1 MEPAAASPSWARRAL
16 RNGFALLLIA
26 LGAMWSIEAL
36 DTFVL
41 DDRLQGNGIVPRE
54 REGVDGILWA
64 PFLHSNFGHLS
75 SNSVPLVVLGG
86 LVAARGLRYWT
97 VVTLVAIVLG
107 GGLTWL
113 LAGSGNH
120 IGASGV
126 VFAYFGAVLSAAWFE
141 RRPRALAAALLAI
154 FLYSS
159 FIAGLVPQERISWEG
174 HLFGMIA
181 GAVAAKVM
189 AEPRRPRYVDD
200 PAKVQP
206 WEADEPWRTDT

>member
-1 MEPAAASPSWARRAL
+1 ML

-26 LGAMWSIEAL
+26 LAVMWFIEAL

-41 DDRLQGNGIVPRE
+41 DDRLQRNGILPRE
-54 REGVDGILWA
+54 RDGIDGILWA
-64 PFLHSNFGHLS
+64 PFLHVDFGHLS
-75 SNSVPLVVLGG
+75 SNSVPLIVLGG
-86 LVAARGLRYWT
+86 LVAARGLRYWLI
-97 VVTLVAIVLG
+97 VTLVAICFG

-141 RRPRALAAALLAI
+141 RRPRALAGALLAI

-174 HLFGMIA
+174 HLFGMIV

-189 AEPRRPRYVDD
+189 AEPRRPKYVDD
-200 PAKVQP
+200 PSKVQP